1 MNALYEIQAIN
12 PRQAARDYPVL
23 VRGEAGNRGEMVP
36 RRFLEILS
44 PDPKKRPVWTKGSGR
59 WELALAIADPKNP
72 LTARVFVNR
81 IWQQHWGSGI
91 VETPDDFGNMS
102 APPTHPEMLDFMAS
116 TFVESGWSI
125 KALHR
130 TIVLSAAYQQSS
142 ANNPAYAEKD
152 PNNKLLWRYN
162 LRRLE
167 FEELHDSLLAIAGE
181 LNLTRGGRSVA
192 IGSEDFAKRRAIYT
206 LIDRQNP
213 PELLTQFDFP
223 SPDVSS
229 GKRYETIVPQQALF
243 LMNSP
248 MVIETARKLV
258 DRPAFATLNTDEE
271 RVTLLYLAIFQ
282 RWPTKQEVALGLRY
296 VKANPTGTEVVLTAD
311 LPPEKKTGRAV
322 AKKAPPAKKQQQG
335 KYSTQVGGVFESRT
349 PLDAWTKLAHA
360 LFQSNEAIFY
370 N

>member
-1 MNALYEIQAIN
+1 
-12 PRQAARDYPVL
+12 
-23 VRGEAGNRGEMVP
+23 
-36 RRFLEILS
+36 
-44 PDPKKRPVWTKGSGR
+44 
-59 WELALAIADPKNP
+59 
-72 LTARVFVNR
+72 
-81 IWQQHWGSGI
+81 
-91 VETPDDFGNMS
+91 
-102 APPTHPEMLDFMAS
+102 MLDYLAA

-130 TIVLSAAYQQSS
+130 TIVLSASYQQSS
-142 ANNPAYAEKD
+142 ANNPSYAEKD

-223 SPDVSS
+223 SPDVPS

-258 DRPAFATLNTDEE
+258 DRPAFATMKSDEE
-271 RVTLLYLAIFQ
+271 RVALLYLAIFQ
-282 RWPTKQEVALGLRY
+282 RWPTQQEVELGLRY
-296 VKANPTGTEVVLTAD
+296 VKSNPTGSDVVLTAD
-311 LPPEKKTGRAV
+311 QPPAKANARVAAKKT
-322 AKKAPPAKKQQQG
+322 PPAKKQQQG
-335 KYSTQVGGVFESRT
+335 RFSTQVGGVYESRA
-349 PLDAWTKLAHA
+349 PLDAWAKLAHA
-360 LFQSNEAIFY
+360 LFQSNEAMFY